1 MGDAVRFLCVWRLTL
16 SIRYAKL
23 ESIGG
28 IAQRERFLRVC
39 YAVSLVAMMR
49 ADIMTENS
57 YSEQEPSIN
66 DMSSAAEEYRLNR
79 LAAACSYLKTCE
91 LPAVS
96 YRDEEPLRALI
107 SDFESTRSA
116 KSREEFWWKIRRYL
130 RRLDGRVSD
139 TQVFEYYAR
148 RDFQRSW
155 RTLDDVRRRASI
167 TSQLGDESA
176 YRKAPLLKN
185 YALNLASA
193 ATFGS
198 DIEKK
203 KRLLI
208 DALASNEEAA
218 FTLSEYTAAL
228 DDYGYADVDE
238 VGKYCDA
245 LTDFLR
251 QIILSPSFQVCD
263 EQDTKSEETP
273 NGRAPHELPTTESV
287 SDENATSGSGTSDYR
302 QSDSEETD
310 DEMIDKPDGY
320 YQIDEEI
327 AKLAQQANSFRE
339 YVPNS
344 ATREYRVAVD
354 AARETANK
362 QKNKVAPSF
371 HNRIDSVLE
380 TYERRLAQ
388 WYDKY
393 HRNAASCPSQ
403 MIVGAANLPH
413 ERHRLK
419 VRRVGELLQE
429 HEKISDMLSTIMA
442 IGTGGI
448 SSDDENAIEKLTE
461 KLTTL
466 KRLHEQ
472 MKTANAYRRK
482 HGSWD
487 GYDGPLQDV
496 VTRDGP
502 ELYQFFNLPNSS
514 AEIRRIEQRITLLQ
528 RNKNADYGD
537 DVQFEGGVVR
547 FNKALNRL
555 QLVFDSK
562 PDEEVRAKLK
572 KRGFKWS
579 MQNKAWQRMIT
590 TDAVYA
596 AKDLGY
602 LPHGWK
608 PASIE
613 KQD

>member
-1 MGDAVRFLCVWRLTL
+1 
-16 SIRYAKL
+16 
-23 ESIGG
+23 
-28 IAQRERFLRVC
+28 
-39 YAVSLVAMMR
+39 
-49 ADIMTENS
+49 
-57 YSEQEPSIN
+57 
-66 DMSSAAEEYRLNR
+66 
-79 LAAACSYLKTCE
+79 
-91 LPAVS
+91 
-96 YRDEEPLRALI
+96 
-107 SDFESTRSA
+107 
-116 KSREEFWWKIRRYL
+116 
-130 RRLDGRVSD
+130 
-139 TQVFEYYAR
+139 
-148 RDFQRSW
+148 
-155 RTLDDVRRRASI
+155 
-167 TSQLGDESA
+167 
-176 YRKAPLLKN
+176 
-185 YALNLASA
+185 
-193 ATFGS
+193 
-198 DIEKK
+198 
-203 KRLLI
+203 
-208 DALASNEEAA
+208 
-218 FTLSEYTAAL
+218 
-228 DDYGYADVDE
+228 
-238 VGKYCDA
+238 
-245 LTDFLR
+245 
-251 QIILSPSFQVCD
+251 
-263 EQDTKSEETP
+263 
-273 NGRAPHELPTTESV
+273 
-287 SDENATSGSGTSDYR
+287 
-302 QSDSEETD
+302 
-310 DEMIDKPDGY
+310 MIDKPDGY